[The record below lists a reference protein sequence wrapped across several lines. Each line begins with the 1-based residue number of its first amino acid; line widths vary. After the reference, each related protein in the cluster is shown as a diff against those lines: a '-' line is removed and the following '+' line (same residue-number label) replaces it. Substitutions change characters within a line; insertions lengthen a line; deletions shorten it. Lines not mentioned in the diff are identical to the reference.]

1 MKPIIGVTCSFAN
14 EGKRYVMNA
23 TYVNAVLASG
33 GLPVVVPYMTDEND
47 AKEYLSRLD
56 GILFSGGPDIHP
68 REYGE
73 EVLPECGEIV
83 EGRDVADRLL
93 INSGLL
99 EKMPFLGICRG
110 IQSLCAFSGGT
121 LWQDI
126 PSQVGKEVL
135 HSGTRHFVNAAEGT
149 LYREVMG
156 DARFEVNSYHHQALK
171 KLPDGMIAA
180 AKADDGIV
188 EAICFEGRTDAMAV
202 QYHPEM
208 IFDDEHSKKLFSWFV
223 NECRK

>member
-1 MKPIIGVTCSFAN
+1 MKPIIGITCSFKN
-14 EGKRYVMNA
+14 DGQRYAMNA
-23 TYVNAVLASG
+23 TYVNAILASG
-33 GLPVVVPYMTDEND
+33 GLPVVLPYMTDPDD
-47 AKEYLSRLD
+47 AKEYLLHLD

-73 EVLPECGEIV
+73 DVLPECGEIV
-83 EGRDVADRLL
+83 ETRDVAEKLL
-93 INSGLL
+93 IGSGLL
-99 EKMPFLGICRG
+99 KDMPFLGICRG
-110 IQSLCAFSGGT
+110 IQSLCTFMGGA

-135 HSGTRHFVNAAEGT
+135 HSGTRHFVNALDGT
-149 LYREVMG
+149 LYRDVVG

-171 KLPDGMIAA
+171 KLPEGMIAA
-180 AKADDGIV
+180 AKADDGII
-188 EAICFEGRTDAMAV
+188 EAVCFEGRTNAMAV